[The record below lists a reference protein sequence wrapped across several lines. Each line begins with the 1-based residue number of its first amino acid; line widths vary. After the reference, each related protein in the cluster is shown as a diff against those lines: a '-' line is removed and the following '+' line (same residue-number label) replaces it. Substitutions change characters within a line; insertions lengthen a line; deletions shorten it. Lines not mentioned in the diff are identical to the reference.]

1 MTRVS
6 NPLANPQLRRLGAW
20 ALRAI
25 GPALLVV
32 LLVRFVD
39 YGELRAVL
47 GGMEISW
54 GLAAL
59 AAVELF
65 LVLRAFRWIEIHR
78 AFGLPDAPLSYHLRL
93 SYATNLAAMAL
104 PQILNTFYRPVLMA
118 QDGYRAR
125 RALAGSILEKLGE
138 AAAFIAFGLYG
149 SLFLAH
155 TFAGLV
161 WWAAGLAALAV
172 AATAFVWAFRS
183 RLTRLA
189 MELIERIP
197 GLGEE
202 ERVEA
207 AHEIVSLNARVLL
220 RVFAW
225 SLVIALTQ
233 ATMLYFLAR
242 SLDVGLSYAFMV
254 AAWGIVALSMLLPI
268 SVNGIGT
275 REAVLVA
282 AFHAADKSTD
292 AAVALGLLVL
302 VIGAL
307 GSAPGAIEWV
317 RRTVNATGR
326 PTTTNAQSAM
336 RANAPSAAER
346 EPRH

>member
-6 NPLANPQLRRLGAW
+6 ELLADPQMRRLGSW

-25 GPALLVV
+25 GPVLLAV

-39 YGELRAVL
+39 YGELRDVL
-47 GGMEISW
+47 AGMDLSW
-54 GLAAL
+54 GLAAV
-59 AAVELF
+59 AIMQLF
-65 LVLRAFRWIEIHR
+65 LILRAFRWIEIHR

-93 SYATNLAAMAL
+93 SYATNLAATVL
-104 PQILNTFYRPVLMA
+104 PQILNTFYRPVLMV

-138 AAAFIAFGLYG
+138 FAAFIAFGLYG

-161 WWAAGLAALAV
+161 WWAAGLTVLAV
-172 AATAFVWAFRS
+172 AATAFAWLFRS

-189 MELIERIP
+189 VDVIERIP
-197 GLGEE
+197 GLDGGAEE
-202 ERVEA
+202 ERAEA

-220 RVFAW
+220 RIFAW

-242 SLDVGLSYAFMV
+242 SLDVGLSYPFMV
-254 AAWGIVALSMLLPI
+254 AAWGMVALSMLLPI

-302 VIGAL
+302 AIGVV
-307 GSAPGAIEWV
+307 GSAPGAIEWL
-317 RRTVNATGR
+317 RRAIGNTRPVARPIPAPGPPAATGPGEHDR
-326 PTTTNAQSAM
+326 
-336 RANAPSAAER
+336 
-346 EPRH
+346 